1 MTERLNSAELM
12 NFANCKNPTNSEDS
26 IYFLQ
31 TSVSCEY
38 SLSDLYIL
46 GEIRPIPFGKAKL
59 QILKDTILI
68 CLEYKRFD
76 STLLVFF

>member
-1 MTERLNSAELM
+1 MTELLNSAELM

-31 TSVSCEY
+31 ASVSCEY

-46 GEIRPIPFGKAKL
+46 GEIRPIPSGKAKL